1 MRKIKLT
8 KEEQW
13 IEDHAE
19 EFVPVSREEFR
30 EMAEALAARRKD
42 KVISIRLNSIDLEG
56 IKQKAKKFGIK
67 YQSYISEI
75 LHHAA
80 RA

>member
-19 EFVPVSREEFR
+19 EFVPVSREKFR
-30 EMAEALAARRKD
+30 EIAESLAARRKD
-42 KVISIRLNSIDLEG
+42 KVISIRLNGWDLEG
-56 IKQKAKKFGIK
+56 IKKKAKKFGVK
-67 YQSYISEI
+67 YQTYISEI

-80 RA
+80 QA